1 MVWYTNLKLLGYKE
15 AKFTMFDHSNPP
27 GFQQVFHFLLQ
38 LINQDKSNQEF
49 RDCWPILDK
58 KQEADFRRRVS
69 SMIKELQKDHPDE
82 LPYCNPSLFQ
92 QPGGRKFISFLSKFT
107 TFVLICQVRSD
118 DILLKTCPKRP
129 IIRKLC
135 FKNLVNQTQ
144 RIYEKAVKD
153 QEEIEDI
160 EEEAVETVGAILE
173 KYEQHK
179 LALQELPDEDVDTP
193 DDPDLSGK
201 KDHLLETEER
211 AKRLFQSI
219 SDSFETINF
228 VVEGGVDKIKLDF
241 NELKGLHGD
250 GNSLATVYQA
260 LIKTA
265 LTTAEMTL
273 AEKTPIMIDHNCNVE
288 TERETLSRLKKD
300 LEKAHEESKEVVN
313 DLQAS
318 SLAIDWSK
326 GPLVKRT
333 EAKESVQLLPP
344 TPSIVTNIRSRE
356 AGPGAEECRYLNLS
370 SPDPRLLTPRPGLR
384 PHLDA
389 ASAVTPVRSAPSA
402 TLFRRFPLPPDV
414 IDSPKTDHFTSPQ
427 LKLKSPN
434 LTAQSQDLNFSSRT
448 TKGSLGQFSPM
459 LSSTAAVSEERPVTP
474 TFSDLGDITANTP
487 TFSELAD
494 NTSRMSTFDTTQSK
508 IDMYRKV
515 LDGLK
520 TSSVGQDKSVLLS
533 KWTAHRESLSPRTT
547 KLRRSRSPLINQESE
562 TPSTPVTPVTVKKQT
577 DVETPAPVN
586 KSPLNDL
593 VISRLDQLMT
603 SLTLNEN
610 NIGLNLSLDDEMD
623 LLSPHL

>member
-1 MVWYTNLKLLGYKE
+1 
-15 AKFTMFDHSNPP
+15 
-27 GFQQVFHFLLQ
+27 
-38 LINQDKSNQEF
+38 
-49 RDCWPILDK
+49 
-58 KQEADFRRRVS
+58 
-69 SMIKELQKDHPDE
+69 
-82 LPYCNPSLFQ
+82 
-92 QPGGRKFISFLSKFT
+92 
-107 TFVLICQVRSD
+107 
-118 DILLKTCPKRP
+118 
-129 IIRKLC
+129 
-135 FKNLVNQTQ
+135 
-144 RIYEKAVKD
+144 
-153 QEEIEDI
+153 
-160 EEEAVETVGAILE
+160 
-173 KYEQHK
+173 
-179 LALQELPDEDVDTP
+179 
-193 DDPDLSGK
+193 
-201 KDHLLETEER
+201 
-211 AKRLFQSI
+211 
-219 SDSFETINF
+219 
-228 VVEGGVDKIKLDF
+228 
-241 NELKGLHGD
+241 
-250 GNSLATVYQA
+250 
-260 LIKTA
+260 
-265 LTTAEMTL
+265 
-273 AEKTPIMIDHNCNVE
+273 MIDHNCNVE

-300 LEKAHEESKEVVN
+300 LEKAHEESKEVVK

-326 GPLVKRT
+326 GPLVRRT

-344 TPSIVTNIRSRE
+344 TPSIVTNIRSRQ
-356 AGPGAEECRYLNLS
+356 AGPGAEACRHLNLS

-384 PHLDA
+384 PGLDA
-389 ASAVTPVRSAPSA
+389 TPVRSAPSA
-402 TLFRRFPLPPDV
+402 TLFRRFPLPQAA
-414 IDSPKTDHFTSPQ
+414 IDSPKADHFTSPQ

-474 TFSDLGDITANTP
+474 TFSDIGDLTP

-520 TSSVGQDKSVLLS
+520 TSSVSQDKSVLLS

-547 KLRRSRSPLINQESE
+547 KVRRSRSPLVLQESE
-562 TPSTPVTPVTVKKQT
+562 TPSTPVTPVTLKKQT
-577 DVETPAPVN
+577 DVETPVPVN